1 MWSNPRNKILG
12 NCISSAER
20 LGKIMK
26 GEEEQEAEK
35 TLE

>member
-1 MWSNPRNKILG
+1 MWSSPCNKILG

-20 LGKIMK
+20 LGKIME
-26 GEEEQEAEK
+26 GEEGQEAEK